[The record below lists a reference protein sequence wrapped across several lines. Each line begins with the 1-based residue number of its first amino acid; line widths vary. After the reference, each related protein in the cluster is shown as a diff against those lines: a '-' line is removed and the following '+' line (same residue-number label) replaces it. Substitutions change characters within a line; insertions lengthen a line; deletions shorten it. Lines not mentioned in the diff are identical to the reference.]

1 MRRTSSWPRVWL
13 VAISLIAVSGCATD
27 SQTAP
32 ATNNQT
38 APAAVSDPFQI
49 KPGFKPIYQVVKREN
64 MSTAGASRWDVRIS
78 LPAHLKREEVEQN
91 IRYAAKEQWEENQ
104 PNALSVFAYRK
115 GSDYEGPDTAGQGD
129 FAPYGDWG
137 RASEQ
142 VPIDKY
148 KLVIQLEDDYFK
160 R

>member
-1 MRRTSSWPRVWL
+1 MRRTSSGPKVWL
-13 VAISLIAVSGCATD
+13 VAIGLIAVSGCATD

-32 ATNNQT
+32 AV
-38 APAAVSDPFQI
+38 AVSDPFQV
-49 KPGFKPIYQVVKREN
+49 KPGFQPIYQVVKREN
-64 MSTAGASRWDVRIS
+64 MSTTGASRWDVHIS

-91 IRYAAKEQWEENQ
+91 LRCAAKEQWEENQ

-115 GSDYEGPDTAGQGD
+115 GSDYEGPVTAGQCD

-148 KLVIQLEDDYFK
+148 RLVVQLEDDYFK